1 MPHHAVPGRV
11 GHQSVGLICGKVA
24 PSWVAVPLMRGFRHP
39 LIHPAVPACPAG
51 AGVAADAARRAAAR
65 IVDTYPVLLLW
76 RICRGR
82 CAGLG
87 RRGNGVKGPLPPI
100 DEGKGPFTPAS
111 DGSRRGQ
118 GAPDPMTGGV
128 RGDCWF
134 L

>member
-39 LIHPAVPACPAG
+39 LIHPAVPARLAALAHMSGPLRWAG
-51 AGVAADAARRAAAR
+51 
-65 IVDTYPVLLLW
+65 PP
-76 RICRGR
+76 
-82 CAGLG
+82 
-87 RRGNGVKGPLPPI
+87 GNGVKGPLSPI

-111 DGSRRGQ
+111 DGSRWGQ